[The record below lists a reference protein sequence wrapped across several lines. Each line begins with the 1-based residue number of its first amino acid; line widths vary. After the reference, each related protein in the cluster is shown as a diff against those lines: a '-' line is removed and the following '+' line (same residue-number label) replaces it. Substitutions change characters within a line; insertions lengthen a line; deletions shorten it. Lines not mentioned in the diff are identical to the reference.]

1 MTSTLNFKSDV
12 LPFLIATVGEF
23 IALHYWF
30 TYMEV
35 EQFILANMLLWIGFG
50 IERASVA
57 LWLKKVYRPKEGITS
72 TQVPLWQQWAG
83 WTFITFTEIVVWVVW
98 WYTVDDLGH
107 LWGAVV
113 LYILM
118 LVEHSAEMG
127 LVKRKSLWIYA
138 GTFKTNLFTLM
149 EVLGAAGWMYFHQ
162 QDQHGLAIASLLI
175 GLSVEHIIQGSS
187 LKPKEHIS
195 GSPAFG

>member
-1 MTSTLNFKSDV
+1 M
-12 LPFLIATVGEF
+12 
-23 IALHYWF
+23 
-30 TYMEV
+30 
-35 EQFILANMLLWIGFG
+35 
-50 IERASVA
+50 
-57 LWLKKVYRPKEGITS
+57 
-72 TQVPLWQQWAG
+72 
-83 WTFITFTEIVVWVVW
+83 
-98 WYTVDDLGH
+98 
-107 LWGAVV
+107 